1 MLQHNQMKKAI
12 ILIIGLCL
20 FCSCS
25 TTYKVRYSQENL
37 DSYIGKTHQEL
48 VETFG
53 APSSQVSDGAEGY
66 VLAFDES
73 KTLFKYSPRYASKSS
88 TLPKAQ
94 FIMDS
99 NGVCRKVVATNTDS
113 VRAVSAG
120 KTVGMIILVPVAVLA
135 FVVAV
140 SVAGSA

>member
-1 MLQHNQMKKAI
+1 MKKAI

-37 DSYIGKTHQEL
+37 DSFIGKSHQEL

-53 APSSQVSDGAEGY
+53 APSSQVSDGADGY

>member
-1 MLQHNQMKKAI
+1 MKKAI
-12 ILIIGLCL
+12 ILIFGLCL

-25 TTYKVRYSQENL
+25 TTYRVRYSQENL

-53 APSSQVSDGAEGY
+53 APSTQVSDGAEGY

-73 KTLFKYSPRYASKSS
+73 KTLFEYSTRYASKSS

-99 NGVCRKVVATNTDS
+99 NGVCRKVIATNTDP

-120 KTVGMIILVPVAVLA
+120 KTVGMILLVPVAIFTFLEVLVLA
-135 FVVAV
+135 
-140 SVAGSA
+140 GSK

>member
-1 MLQHNQMKKAI
+1 MKKAI

-20 FCSCS
+20 FYSCA

-53 APSSQVSDGAEGY
+53 APSSQASDGADGY

-99 NGVCRKVVATNTDS
+99 NGICRKVVATNTDS

-120 KTVGMIILVPVAVLA
+120 KTVGAILLVPALLLFLVAA
-135 FVVAV
+135 
-140 SVAGSA
+140 SA

>member
-1 MLQHNQMKKAI
+1 MKKTI

-37 DSYIGKTHQEL
+37 DSFIGKTHQEL

-73 KTLFKYSPRYASKSS
+73 KTLFEYSPRYASKSS

-99 NGVCRKVVATNTDS
+99 NGVCRKVIATNTDP

-120 KTVGMIILVPVAVLA
+120 KTVGLVILVPVALLV
-135 FVVAV
+135 FVAAV
-140 SVAGSA
+140 SAAGSA

>member
-1 MLQHNQMKKAI
+1 MKKAI

-25 TTYKVRYSQENL
+25 TTYRVRYSQENL

-53 APSSQVSDGAEGY
+53 APSTQVSDGAEGY

-73 KTLFKYSPRYASKSS
+73 KTLFEYSTRYASKSS

-120 KTVGMIILVPVAVLA
+120 KTVGMILLVPVALLLI
-135 FVVAV
+135 
-140 SVAGSA
+140 VAGFA

>member
-1 MLQHNQMKKAI
+1 MLQLNQMKKAI

-120 KTVGMIILVPVAVLA
+120 KTVGMIILVPVAIFVLLEA
-135 FVVAV
+135 IVL
-140 SVAGSA
+140 AGSA

>member
-1 MLQHNQMKKAI
+1 MKKAI
-12 ILIIGLCL
+12 ILIIELCL

-99 NGVCRKVVATNTDS
+99 NIVCRKVVATNTDP

-120 KTVGMIILVPVAVLA
+120 KTVGMVLLVPVAILA

>member
-1 MLQHNQMKKAI
+1 MKKAI

-25 TTYKVRYSQENL
+25 TTYKVRYSQDNL

-53 APSSQVSDGAEGY
+53 APSSQASDGAEGY

-120 KTVGMIILVPVAVLA
+120 KTVGMVLLVPVALLLI
-135 FVVAV
+135 
-140 SVAGSA
+140 VAGFA